1 MLKEQVQKVVHYDII
16 CVGKVLIVK
25 IKINIMLLRRKKEK
39 IYHKSTYTKYFNYIN
54 IQKIKLLS
62 FIEKNLNNKLYGF
75 GASITCIT
83 LIYQFMLEKK
93 IKFLFD
99 DNKIKQGIFS
109 PRDKI
114 PVKKLMKKN
123 IEKNSIIL
131 ILAWRYQKS
140 ILKKHMK
147 TLKRFKSIIQVMP
160 NFKKIKI

>member
-1 MLKEQVQKVVHYDII
+1 MLIRREKE
-16 CVGKVLIVK
+16 
-25 IKINIMLLRRKKEK
+25 EK
-39 IYHKSTYTKYFNYIN
+39 IYNKSTYTKYFDYIN
-54 IQKIKLLS
+54 TQKMKLLS

-83 LIYQFMLEKK
+83 LIYQFVLEKK

-123 IEKNSIIL
+123 IEKT
-131 ILAWRYQKS
+131 Q
-140 ILKKHMK
+140 
-147 TLKRFKSIIQVMP
+147 
-160 NFKKIKI
+160 